1 MKAKC
6 IETFLVEKCDD
17 DGFSIENEN
26 VFIEENSIWNIE
38 DDSFRVIGGEIR
50 LTSAKKDNL
59 SWLELPKEIFEQNF
73 KVIS

>member
-26 VFIEENSIWNIE
+26 VFIEKDSIWNIE
-38 DDSFRVIGGEIR
+38 DDSFRIIGGEIR
-50 LTSAKKDNL
+50 LTSAEKDNL